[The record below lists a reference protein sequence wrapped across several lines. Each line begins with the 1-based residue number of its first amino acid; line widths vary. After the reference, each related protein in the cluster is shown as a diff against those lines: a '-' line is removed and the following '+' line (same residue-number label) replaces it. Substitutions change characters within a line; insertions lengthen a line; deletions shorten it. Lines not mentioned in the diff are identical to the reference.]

1 MSVFVCVCVHL
12 KQQLVIVAPL
22 WLGTNPEHTW
32 SHTNTSKAQTR
43 TKTPLQHR
51 SLYPYI
57 VHLLHTTHTN
67 FYFISQN
74 STHTQRGHQQRRTSI
89 DDLLNPLI
97 PLTTAACPPAQRL
110 STPAAAS
117 HGKNRRVW
125 GEDKGGWVEFWVWSN
140 SCHVGLAS
148 GAWGGRQRGAGARAT
163 GQKPTAIASNFE
175 SQ

>member
-22 WLGTNPEHTW
+22 GLGTNPEHTW
-32 SHTNTSKAQTR
+32 SHANTSKAQTR

-74 STHTQRGHQQRRTSI
+74 SRHTQRGHQQRRTFI

-125 GEDKGGWVEFWVWSN
+125 GEDKGGGLSFGCEVIAVMLAWRLGPEADASVELV
-140 SCHVGLAS
+140 H
-148 GAWGGRQRGAGARAT
+148 GRRAKNP
-163 GQKPTAIASNFE
+163 QL
-175 SQ
+175 